1 MHSPGWAIPRI
12 AHDFRYNNEGM
23 EKVSLTGLRILHV
36 HTLPIV
42 SGSGINT
49 LLTMQ
54 GSRDCGAEVGLA
66 SAPGGKL
73 EMLVREG
80 GMYFY
85 PIRNFVSEVS
95 PFKDLH
101 ALWQLNRL
109 LAREKFDLVHTH
121 NSKGGILGRLAA
133 RWNHVPSIIHTVH
146 GFAFHE
152 EESWFFRRLF
162 IVLERMAARW
172 CDQMI
177 AISQPMVEWAQR
189 ERIAPPETFVKI
201 YERFRNEA
209 PSPELRSRFGI
220 QPEETVIG
228 VVSKL
233 WEGKGH
239 EVLIDAL
246 ARLLEGGCRV
256 KLLVVGEGYLEEKL
270 KEKVKEL
277 GIEQNVIFTGFWS
290 DVPEITALLDISVLP
305 SFYEGMGRVV
315 LEAMAAGKP
324 VVASRVGGIPEFVED
339 EVTGYLISPGD
350 VDALVQKLETLISD
364 SDLRQK
370 MGQKGAERMRDE
382 HSAETMVN
390 RIHHVYERHR
400 VVEDVTDSAH
410 HAVSE
415 IAGGSELG
423 RQESKLGARLE

>member
-1 MHSPGWAIPRI
+1 
-12 AHDFRYNNEGM
+12 M
-23 EKVSLTGLRILHV
+23 EKVSLAGLRILHV

-49 LLTMQ
+49 VLTMQ
-54 GSRDCGAEVGLA
+54 GSSDCGAEVGLA

-73 EMLVREG
+73 EALVREA
-80 GMYFY
+80 GMHFY
-85 PIRNFVSEVS
+85 SIRNFVSEVS

-101 ALWQLNRL
+101 ALWQLDRL

-121 NSKGGILGRLAA
+121 NSKAGFLGRLAA

-152 EESWFFRRLF
+152 EENWFFRHLF

-177 AISQPMVEWAQR
+177 AISQPMLEWAQR
-189 ERIAPPETFVKI
+189 EKIAPPEKLVKI
-201 YERFRNEA
+201 YSGIEVERFRNQP
-209 PSPELRSRFGI
+209 PSPELKSRFGI

-239 EVLIDAL
+239 EVLIDAV
-246 ARLLEGGCRV
+246 ARLLDSGCRV
-256 KLLVVGEGYLEEKL
+256 KLLMVGEGYLEEKL
-270 KEKVKEL
+270 REKVKHL
-277 GIEQNVIFTGFWS
+277 GIEKNVVFTGFWS
-290 DVPEITALLDISVLP
+290 DVPEITAILDISALP

-339 EVTGYLISPGD
+339 GVTGYLISPGD
-350 VDALVQKLETLISD
+350 VEALVQRLKTLISD
-364 SDLRQK
+364 SDLRQE
-370 MGQKGAERMRDE
+370 MGQRGAERMRHE

-390 RIHHVYERHR
+390 RIHQVYQRHW
-400 VVEDVTDSAH
+400 VVENATTSAH
-410 HAVSE
+410 RAVPE
-415 IAGGSELG
+415 LAGRSELG

>member
-1 MHSPGWAIPRI
+1 
-12 AHDFRYNNEGM
+12 M
-23 EKVSLTGLRILHV
+23 EKVSLAGLRILHV

-49 LLTMQ
+49 VLTMQ
-54 GSRDCGAEVGLA
+54 GSSDCGAEVGLA

-73 EMLVREG
+73 EALVRET
-80 GMYFY
+80 GMHFY

-101 ALWQLNRL
+101 ALWQLDRL

-121 NSKGGILGRLAA
+121 NSKAGFLGRLAA

-152 EESWFFRRLF
+152 EENWFFRHLF

-177 AISQPMVEWAQR
+177 AISQPMLEWAQR
-189 ERIAPPETFVKI
+189 EKIAPPEKLVKI
-201 YERFRNEA
+201 YSGIEVERFRNQP
-209 PSPELRSRFGI
+209 PSPELKSRFGI

-239 EVLIDAL
+239 EVLIDAV
-246 ARLLEGGCRV
+246 ARLLDSGCRV
-256 KLLVVGEGYLEEKL
+256 KLLMVGEGYLEEKL
-270 KEKVKEL
+270 REKVKHL
-277 GIEQNVIFTGFWS
+277 GIEKNVVFTGFWS
-290 DVPEITALLDISVLP
+290 DVPEITAILDISALP

-339 EVTGYLISPGD
+339 GVTGYLISPGD
-350 VDALVQKLETLISD
+350 VEALVQRLKTLISD
-364 SDLRQK
+364 SDLRQE
-370 MGQKGAERMRDE
+370 MGQRGAERMRHE

-390 RIHHVYERHR
+390 RIHQVYQRHW
-400 VVEDVTDSAH
+400 VVENATTSAH
-410 HAVSE
+410 RAVPE
-415 IAGGSELG
+415 LAGRSELG

>member
-1 MHSPGWAIPRI
+1 
-12 AHDFRYNNEGM
+12 M
-23 EKVSLTGLRILHV
+23 EKVSLAGLRILHV

-54 GSRDCGAEVGLA
+54 GSMDCGAEVGLA

-73 EMLVREG
+73 EMLVGEA

-109 LAREKFDLVHTH
+109 LAQEKFDLVHTH
-121 NSKGGILGRLAA
+121 NSKAGILGRLAA

-152 EESWFFRRLF
+152 EESWFFRHLF

-189 ERIAPPETFVKI
+189 EKIAPPEKIVKI
-201 YERFRNEA
+201 YSGIEVEQFRNET
-209 PSPELRSRFGI
+209 PSPELKSRLGI

-239 EVLIDAL
+239 EVLIDAV
-246 ARLLEGGCRV
+246 ARLLDSGCRV
-256 KLLVVGEGYLEEKL
+256 KLLIVGEGNLEEKL
-270 KEKVKEL
+270 KEKPNHL
-277 GIEQNVIFTGFWS
+277 GIKKNVVFTGFWS
-290 DVPEITALLDISVLP
+290 DVPEITAILDFSVLP

-324 VVASRVGGIPEFVED
+324 VVASRVGGVPEFVED
-339 EVTGYLISPGD
+339 GVTGYLISPGD
-350 VDALVQKLETLISD
+350 VEALVDRLKTLIGD
-364 SDLRQK
+364 SDLRQT
-370 MGQKGAERMRDE
+370 MGQQGAQRMRHE

-390 RIHHVYERHR
+390 LIHQVYESHR
-400 VVEDVTDSAH
+400 AVENATASAH
-410 HAVSE
+410 RSGPE
-415 IAGGSELG
+415 RAGRSELG
-423 RQESKLGARLE
+423 SQESKLGVRLR